1 MRKNKIKHLQKIN
14 FLKFESYSIIKCLVI
29 SKDEIALSF
38 INGEIIFY
46 NLYSLKPNI
55 KIKEFNN
62 PVNNFFKVKEN
73 IFFSSSE
80 NIIKIFKILTNKKYE
95 IIQEFKDLNFIK
107 ISAIILSNRKL
118 LLCLDYQFFHIY
130 STINNKEL
138 FQKELSININE
149 GISFF
154 FEIPNNELLISNKN
168 NIISIYDFNFKYMF
182 SFFHNIFPHSNNFV
196 MLSNDIIL
204 FTHEKTINFY
214 NIRKK
219 NIIKVIEIQ
228 NKINIFYLINS
239 NTFIMTDNQFNIKEF
254 YFNYDQFNLVCV
266 LEKRK
271 SHNSSISQIIK
282 LNNEKYISIS
292 YDGLVNFWEIY

>member
-1 MRKNKIKHLQKIN
+1 
-14 FLKFESYSIIKCLVI
+14 
-29 SKDEIALSF
+29 
-38 INGEIIFY
+38 
-46 NLYSLKPNI
+46 
-55 KIKEFNN
+55 
-62 PVNNFFKVKEN
+62 
-73 IFFSSSE
+73 
-80 NIIKIFKILTNKKYE
+80 
-95 IIQEFKDLNFIK
+95 
-107 ISAIILSNRKL
+107 
-118 LLCLDYQFFHIY
+118 
-130 STINNKEL
+130 
-138 FQKELSININE
+138 
-149 GISFF
+149 
-154 FEIPNNELLISNKN
+154 
-168 NIISIYDFNFKYMF
+168 
-182 SFFHNIFPHSNNFV
+182 